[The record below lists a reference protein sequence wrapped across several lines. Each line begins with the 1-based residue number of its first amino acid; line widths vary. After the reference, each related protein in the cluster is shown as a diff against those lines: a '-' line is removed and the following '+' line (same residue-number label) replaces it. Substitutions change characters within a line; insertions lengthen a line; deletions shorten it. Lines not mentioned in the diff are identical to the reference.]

1 MAEESWWD
9 KARGMF
15 NFGGDKDDKDG
26 YASEFY
32 RALAAQ
38 SVMGLT
44 NTKKT
49 SHQSPARYG
58 ASFSQPNLLTMAPWA
73 KPMAPNPGL
82 TYMLPLQEEERYS
95 GLS

>member
-26 YASEFY
+26 YAAEFY

-44 NTKKT
+44 NTKT
-49 SHQSPARYG
+49 TRHQSPARYG
-58 ASFSQPNLLTMAPWA
+58 AACSQPNLLTMAPWA

>member
-1 MAEESWWD
+1 MEEKSWWD
-9 KARGMF
+9 KAKGMF
-15 NFGGDKDDKDG
+15 SFDGGDGKDG
-26 YASEFY
+26 YASDFY

-38 SVMGLT
+38 TAMGFASP
-44 NTKKT
+44 KKT
-49 SHQSPARYG
+49 GHQSPARYG
-58 ASFSQPNLLTMAPWA
+58 ASFQPPNLLTMAPWV

>member
-15 NFGGDKDDKDG
+15 NFGGSDSKDK
-26 YASEFY
+26 YASDFY
-32 RALAAQ
+32 KALASQTA
-38 SVMGLT
+38 MGFA
-44 NTKKT
+44 NSKKVG
-49 SHQSPARYG
+49 HQSPARYG
-58 ASFSQPNLLTMAPWA
+58 ASFRQPNLLTMAPWVQ
-73 KPMAPNPGL
+73 PMAPNPGL